1 MSERG
6 SEGGRE
12 GARDRG
18 SKGERGEQVTEGAR
32 ERERERGSEGVR
44 DGGSIFRAVL
54 LQRVLST
61 AV

>member
-1 MSERG
+1 MEQGREGRASD
-6 SEGGRE
+6 GGRE
-12 GARDRG
+12 RG
-18 SKGERGEQVTEGAR
+18 R
-32 ERERERGSEGVR
+32 EGVR